1 MRVPL
6 TSFGTFN
13 TVQPQLLHSA
23 VHASGDTVDVV
34 IDADGIITAVG
45 PDLRSSSSG
54 TEHDFEHVDLSG
66 RALLPAATEPHA
78 HLDKAFLA
86 EVIHNPTGDLI
97 GAIEAMRANRH
108 LLTVAETTARA
119 ERAARRMAANG
130 FTAVRTHADLT
141 LEHGLTSIEALL
153 DVRDRVADVIDV
165 EIVALCGWPV
175 AGTVGTEQ
183 RALLRTAMDMG
194 ADVVGGVPHLETIAG
209 GDIANATEVL
219 LEIADDYRRPV
230 DLHTD
235 ETLDPAADGLDRL
248 ATHVLAGFDLPITAS
263 HCVSLGQKPAAVQA
277 ATAERVAAAAIN
289 VVALPHT
296 NLFLQGRGHTPMP
309 RGLTAVAA
317 LTAAGVNVSAGAD
330 NLQDPFNPLGRACPF
345 ETAGLMILAT
355 HLLPADAW
363 SMVSTNAAR
372 AVSGAGHPHGLI
384 VGARA
389 DLLSV
394 PAETAREAI
403 ANAPSDR
410 WVWRGGHRHAT
421 TTAPET

>member
-1 MRVPL
+1 MRLPL
-6 TSFGTFN
+6 TSLGTLT
-13 TVQPQLLHSA
+13 TVHPQLLHSA
-23 VHASGDTVDVV
+23 ASASGETVDVL
-34 IDADGIITAVG
+34 IDANGSIAAVG
-45 PDLRSSSSG
+45 TDLRPTAG
-54 TEHDFEHVDLSG
+54 DAQHVDLSG
-66 RALLPAATEPHA
+66 RVLLPAATEPHA

-86 EVIHNPTGDLI
+86 EVIRNPTGDLI
-97 GAIEAMRANRH
+97 GAVEAMRANRH
-108 LLTVAETTARA
+108 LLTVADTAARA

-130 FTAVRTHADLT
+130 FTAVRTHADVT
-141 LEHGLTSIEALL
+141 LEHGLTSMEALL
-153 DVRDRVADVIDV
+153 DVRERVADVIDID
-165 EIVALCGWPV
+165 IVALCGWPV

-194 ADVVGGVPHLETIAG
+194 ADVVGGCPHLETVAG
-209 GDIANATEVL
+209 GTIADATEVL
-219 LEIADDYRRPV
+219 LEIADDYRRPL

-235 ETLDPAADGLDRL
+235 EILDPAADGLDRL
-248 ATHVLAGFDLPITAS
+248 AAHVFEGFDLPVTAS
-263 HCVSLGQKPAAVQA
+263 HCVSLGQKSPAQQA
-277 ATAERVAAAAIN
+277 AIAERVAEAAIN
-289 VVALPHT
+289 VVVLPHT

-309 RGLTAVAA
+309 RALTAVDA
-317 LTAAGVNVSAGAD
+317 LRTAGVNVSAGAD

-372 AVSGAGHPHGLI
+372 TLAGDGAARGLI

-403 ANAPSDR
+403 ADAPSDR
-410 WVWRGGHRHAT
+410 WVWRAGHRLT
-421 TTAPET
+421 TSAPSET